1 MDTIPML
8 SDSQVPGDTYEESQP
23 VDLEGTPKES
33 QEVADVP
40 AAKACV
46 GDPEEEGGSGKE
58 GAEEEERTDDE
69 VVDPAIF
76 FPSPMAPPPGA
87 PENPPVPPPGSSPGP
102 ISLDTLDSDEDPD
115 FKDNKKAMQA
125 QSARGGQKDR
135 ASNTLH
141 QT

>member
-1 MDTIPML
+1 MDTVPMF

-23 VDLEGTPKES
+23 VDLEDTPKES

-69 VVDPAIF
+69 VIDPALF
-76 FPSPMAPPPGA
+76 VPPPMTPTLRA
-87 PENPPVPPPGSSPGP
+87 PENAAVPPPVSSPGP
-102 ISLDTLDSDEDPD
+102 ISLDTIDSDEDPD
-115 FKDNKKAMQA
+115 FKDKKALQA

-135 ASNTLH
+135 AFNTLH